1 MGINGLLP
9 CLRSVT
15 RPAHVSAYAG
25 KRVAVDSYVWLH
37 RGVFTCARELA
48 LGQATDK
55 CVACVL
61 LEETHPDSSVCAVR
75 YVAYFLRCV
84 EVMRAAGVEPVCVF
98 DGDKLPSKA
107 AEEAERAT
115 CVRASESTAPGHA
128 PLRGPAPLTHACR
141 VVFTSQAPRRV
152 PRARGGA
159 RAHRCGAWR
168 YTSAEASA
176 RLRPRARARR

>member
-55 CVACVL
+55 CVARAL
-61 LEETHPDSSVCAVR
+61 LDEAHPDASPCACR

-115 CVRASESTAPGHA
+115 CVLASESAGRCSRAAARP
-128 PLRGPAPLTHACR
+128 RGADA
-141 VVFTSQAPRRV
+141 RV
-152 PRARGGA
+152 PRWLHIEGAAQSTVSAR
-159 RAHRCGAWR
+159 RR
-168 YTSAEASA
+168 TSA
-176 RLRPRARARR
+176 

>member
-55 CVACVL
+55 CVAPALPQEV
-61 LEETHPDSSVCAVR
+61 HPDSSLLRTCQVCRLLLA
-75 YVAYFLRCV
+75 LRGV
-84 EVMRAAGVEPVCVF
+84 DARRRRGAGV
-98 DGDKLPSKA
+98 
-107 AEEAERAT
+107 
-115 CVRASESTAPGHA
+115 
-128 PLRGPAPLTHACR
+128 R
-141 VVFTSQAPRRV
+141 V
-152 PRARGGA
+152 
-159 RAHRCGAWR
+159 
-168 YTSAEASA
+168 
-176 RLRPRARARR
+176 

>member
-48 LGQATDK
+48 LGQTTDK
-55 CVACVL
+55 CVARAL
-61 LEETHPDSSVCAVR
+61 RQEAHPHVSPCARVR
-75 YVAYFLRCV
+75 YVAYFVRCV
-84 EVMRAAGVEPVCVF
+84 EVLRAAGVEPVCVF

-107 AEEAERAT
+107 VEEAERAT
-115 CVRASESTAPGHA
+115 CVRANESGGRCYRA
-128 PLRGPAPLTHACR
+128 
-141 VVFTSQAPRRV
+141 APR
-152 PRARGGA
+152 PRGADA
-159 RAHRCGAWR
+159 RAPRFVHNTGAVQS
-168 YTSAEASA
+168 TASA
-176 RLRPRARARR
+176 RRRTSARVRLVAAPER